1 MSMINTVYNVLAAHV
16 RYCFDPF
23 RLELINSRQDA
34 KMKNIAINE
43 LPRTKPRGIKGED
56 IYLEIFD
63 LDGHNL
69 GTILFNMA
77 PTLTSP

>member
-1 MSMINTVYNVLAAHV
+1 
-16 RYCFDPF
+16 
-23 RLELINSRQDA
+23 
-34 KMKNIAINE
+34 
-43 LPRTKPRGIKGED
+43 
-56 IYLEIFD
+56 LEIFD